1 MEEKILVER
10 CWAGDIEAFTALVE
24 KYNAMAV
31 RTAYLLTGCRDNAE
45 DMAQEAF
52 IQCFYSLGK
61 LKDAGRFKSWFYKIL
76 VRTSWKMAKKQRSK
90 FSGSVSSFEI
100 SGEISDGRDFTE
112 DVEFKQMYDAVY
124 KAIEELSKPLKA
136 AAVLFYFGGFSVRE
150 TAEILGCREGT
161 VKSRLFKVRRMVE
174 DKLREQDW
182 DGFYSTDGNRKGR
195 ESDLSV

>member
-1 MEEKILVER
+1 MEEKILVEQCR
-10 CWAGDIEAFTALVE
+10 AGDIGAFTALVE

-52 IQCFYSLGK
+52 IQCYYSLKK
-61 LKDAGRFKSWFYKIL
+61 LKDADRFKSWFYKIL
-76 VRTSWKMAKKQRSK
+76 VRTSLKMAKKQK
-90 FSGSVSSFEI
+90 CKLSGCVNPDDI
-100 SGEISDGRDFTE
+100 SGEISDGHDFTE
-112 DVEFKQMYDAVY
+112 DVERKQLCDAVCR
-124 KAIEELSKPLKA
+124 AVEELSRPLKA

-150 TAEILGCREGT
+150 AAAILGCREGT
-161 VKSRLFKVRRMVE
+161 VKSRLHKVRRNVE
-174 DKLREQDW
+174 DKLRKQGW